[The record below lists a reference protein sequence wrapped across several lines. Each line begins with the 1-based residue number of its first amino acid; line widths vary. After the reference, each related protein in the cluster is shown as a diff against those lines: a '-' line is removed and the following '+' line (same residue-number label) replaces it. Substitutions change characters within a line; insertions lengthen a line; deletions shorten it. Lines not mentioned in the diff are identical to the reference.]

1 MSELFIAGLIAH
13 LVADWFFQND
23 WQAVN
28 KVNPKHPAGYIHA
41 GIHTALMLLV
51 FPPIVALVIGVT
63 HWLIDLRVPLVAWR
77 KVMRQAKDDNPLAN
91 HVRIWQ
97 DQVAHIV
104 IVYIAALVVA

>member
-1 MSELFIAGLIAH
+1 MSGRFIAGLIVH
-13 LVADWFFQND
+13 LIADWFLQND

-41 GIHTALMLLV
+41 GIHALGMVLV
-51 FPPIVALVIGVT
+51 FGPLLALGLGVS
-63 HWLIDLRVPLVAWR
+63 HWLIDLRVPLVWWR
-77 KVMRQAKDDNPLAN
+77 RVMGQAKEGNPMAD

-104 IVYIAALVVA
+104 LVYVAAVIAS